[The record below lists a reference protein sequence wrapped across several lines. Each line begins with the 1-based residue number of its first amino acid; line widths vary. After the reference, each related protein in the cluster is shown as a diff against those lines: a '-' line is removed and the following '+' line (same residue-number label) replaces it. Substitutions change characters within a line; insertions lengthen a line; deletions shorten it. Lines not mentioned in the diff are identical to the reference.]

1 MHFSIKGLRKVRRH
15 RLILMIGM
23 GLAVAAWK
31 GPPLVEGWQVRS
43 ELRAAEHDL
52 RTGRV
57 GDAQTRLASLARRW
71 PGRGDVEFLLGT
83 CEMVAGHQDDALSAW
98 GRVPDRASEA
108 SRANLFR
115 GRLALETGRY
125 GLAER
130 CLERARRAGGDVGAE
145 TRQLLRALYWVTGRR
160 DEVRNML
167 QGEVEQLR
175 DPSEPLRMLW
185 NLDHDPY
192 PIDRMTRSL
201 EQARKA
207 APDDD
212 RVWLALADLATR
224 VGRFRRG
231 RRLAHALR
239 AGSARRRRGLARPPA
254 MVAGRGSARRSRTR
268 RGPLAAVKLD
278 AVRLARIPCLDGRT
292 TR

>member
-1 MHFSIKGLRKVRRH
+1 
-15 RLILMIGM
+15 M
-23 GLAVAAWK
+23 GPSPGSGQRSVPREPVPRPVGA
-31 GPPLVEGWQVRS
+31 GNRPLW
-43 ELRAAEHDL
+43 
-52 RTGRV
+52 
-57 GDAQTRLASLARRW
+57 TRGAM
-71 PGRGDVEFLLGT
+71 PGT
-83 CEMVAGHQDDALSAW
+83 QPC
-98 GRVPDRASEA
+98 
-108 SRANLFR
+108 
-115 GRLALETGRY
+115 
-125 GLAER
+125 
-130 CLERARRAGGDVGAE
+130 RAGGDVGAE

-175 DPSEPLRMLW
+175 NPSEPLRMLW

-239 AGSARRRRGLARPPA
+239 AGSARRRRSLARRLRWSRA
-254 MVAGRGSARRSRTR
+254 AGRPDEVVRA

-292 TR
+292 TRRPPRRAIGPRIVRHPRAGQCRGLRAPRRPGRAVRRKGAVRRIATPEGGHPERARSLRATDH